1 MFVVLFGTTS
11 ESMYVSPPV

>member
-1 MFVVLFGTTS
+1 MFVVLVGTTS